1 LTGEQALKTDFDII
15 IVGAGMVGSTL
26 ACALGMQGL
35 QVAVIEAHRPDFD
48 WPDGSVD
55 LRVSAIT
62 CASQKIFE
70 SLDAWEVMSRL
81 RVSPYRDMRVWDATG
96 RGEIHFDSADLGEPL
111 LGHIIENRVIQFA
124 LHEKLVEYE
133 NVTFVAPVSV
143 TEMKIEQDGA
153 SVTLDDGRSL
163 SAKLL
168 VAADGSRSKLRD
180 MAGIETQGWSYH
192 QHGVVASIKTANGH
206 QETAW
211 QRFMPDGPLAFLP
224 LSDGSSSIV
233 WSTSPEHA
241 DELLAMDDAAFLEA
255 LHNAFGDRLGRML
268 SCGPRAAFPLR
279 MQHAKSYT
287 QHRLALLGDAAHTIH
302 PLAGQ
307 GVNLGLADAATLAE
321 VIADARAA
329 GSDIGALKTLR
340 RYERWRKGDNMAM
353 MTTMDAFKRL
363 FGSNMPVLK
372 WVRNTG
378 LSLTNRTTPVKN
390 MIMRQAMGLEGDLSR
405 LARGKLLIDE

>member
-1 LTGEQALKTDFDII
+1 
-15 IVGAGMVGSTL
+15 MVGSTL

-35 QVAVIEAHRPDFD
+35 SVGLVEAHRPDFD

-55 LRVSAIT
+55 QRVSAIT
-62 CASQKIFE
+62 CASQQIFKG
-70 SLDAWEVMSRL
+70 LNAWDVMCRL

-96 RGEIHFDSADLGEPL
+96 SGEIHFDSADLGEPL

-124 LHEKLVEYE
+124 LHDRLVEYD
-133 NVTFVAPVSV
+133 NVTFIAPVLV
-143 TEMKIEQDGA
+143 TAMELNTDTA
-153 SVTLDDGRSL
+153 SVTLDDGRHV

-168 VAADGSRSKLRD
+168 VAADGSRSKLREL
-180 MAGIETQGWSYH
+180 AGIETQGWSYH
-192 QHGVVASIKTANGH
+192 QHGVVATIKTENTH

-241 DELLAMDDAAFLEA
+241 DELLALDDGAFLEA
-255 LHNAFGDRLGRML
+255 LQSAFGERLGRML

-321 VIADARAA
+321 VIADAMATHK
-329 GSDIGALKTLR
+329 DIGALKTLR
-340 RYERWRKGDNMAM
+340 RYERWRKGDNLAM

-363 FGSNMPVLK
+363 FGSKVSILK
-372 WVRNTG
+372 WLRNTG

-405 LARGKLLIDE
+405 LAKGKQL

>member
-1 LTGEQALKTDFDII
+1 VKTDFDII

-35 QVAVIEAHRPDFD
+35 SVALVEAHRPDFD

-55 LRVSAIT
+55 MRVSAIT

-70 SLDAWEVMSRL
+70 SLNVWDVMSRL

-96 RGEIHFDSADLGEPL
+96 SGEIHFDSADLGEPL

-124 LHEKLVEYE
+124 LHEKLVEYD
-133 NVTFVAPVSV
+133 NVTFIAPVFV
-143 TEMKIEQDGA
+143 TAMELGTDNA
-153 SVTLDDGRSL
+153 SVTLDDGRHL

-168 VAADGSRSKLRD
+168 VAADGSRSKLREL
-180 MAGIETQGWSYH
+180 AGIETQGWSYH
-192 QHGVVASIKTANGH
+192 QHGVVATIKTENTH

-241 DELLAMDDAAFLEA
+241 DELLALDDDAFLKA
-255 LHNAFGDRLGRML
+255 LQSAFGERLGRML

-321 VIADARAA
+321 VIADAMATHK
-329 GSDIGALKTLR
+329 DIGALKTLR
-340 RYERWRKGDNMAM
+340 RYERWRKGDNLAM

-363 FGSNMPVLK
+363 FGSKVSILK
-372 WVRNTG
+372 WLRNTG

-405 LARGKLLIDE
+405 LAKGKQL